1 MNDISKDFD
10 KNGMISVSVLLIII
24 IFVIVLPHLIYRK
37 ESYHNRETD
46 HVYEL
51 SIISQFKNE
60 STNFE
65 EWLSH
70 YTEQGV
76 DHFYLIDDDSTDAY
90 QPFLIPYQRKNM
102 VTLVKSLGR
111 HSQTKN
117 YNYFFKDMVRKQSK
131 WVIVCDFDEF
141 IYPHKGNTI
150 KDYLNRVPTDVGE
163 IMIPWKMFGSNG
175 HIQQPHSIRVSLVGR
190 ANYDEKKKIEGSH
203 FNGKK
208 YRTLSKY
215 IVRTEALNNLSIHYA
230 KLYRPYKCITSDGNA
245 CKTNGFACVNEE
257 ILRNSHLHCNH
268 YAIQSWD
275 WFQRVKMTR
284 GSATTKKN
292 DKVRNESYFK
302 RYDNNEKIDNELAER
317 VEKTNNQW

>member
-46 HVYEL
+46 YVYEL

-117 YNYFFKDMVRKQSK
+117 YNYFFNDMVRKQSK
-131 WVIVCDFDEF
+131 WIMVCDFDEF
-141 IYPHKGNTI
+141 IYGANI
-150 KDYLNRVPTDVGE
+150 KIEFIER
-163 IMIPWKMFGSNG
+163 
-175 HIQQPHSIRVSLVGR
+175 IRS
-190 ANYDEKKKIEGSH
+190 EKKFDSVEELIE
-203 FNGKK
+203 NIKK
-208 YRTLSKY
+208 D
-215 IVRTEALNNLSIHYA
+215 VEFA
-230 KLYRPYKCITSDGNA
+230 KKLFTKD
-245 CKTNGFACVNEE
+245 E
-257 ILRNSHLHCNH
+257 I
-268 YAIQSWD
+268 I
-275 WFQRVKMTR
+275 
-284 GSATTKKN
+284 
-292 DKVRNESYFK
+292 
-302 RYDNNEKIDNELAER
+302 
-317 VEKTNNQW
+317 